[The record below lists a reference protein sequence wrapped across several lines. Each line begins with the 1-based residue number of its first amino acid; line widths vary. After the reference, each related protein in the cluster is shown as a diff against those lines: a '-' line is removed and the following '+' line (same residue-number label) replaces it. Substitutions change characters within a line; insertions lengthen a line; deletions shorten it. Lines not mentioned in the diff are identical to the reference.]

1 MAYEDTKERE
11 RIAAELKKHI
21 GDFYVAH
28 GDGNT
33 EAREAALK
41 KVQNVLFTGSSDSA
55 PLMDYFNEAFQGR
68 TVFNTLLSINDYPKE
83 SILRELL
90 QNTFGCSYETK
101 DVKVIM
107 NFSTAQHQISLTYN
121 EVGFT
126 MEQILYY
133 LSFGRSEVDESKTRE
148 GRFGVGAKSV
158 FLNVEWLSLKSN
170 NFSFKIKNDNGNLKI
185 LELDLFGAQF
195 VGTEI
200 VFKVRGDEFKEIM
213 ENFLTLTDN
222 KGNYMNLME
231 LCFAFNRKKILDIRD
246 ARKLVESPDRTFNIA
261 VMVDKQ
267 MKTVYKIM
275 QYQKEGDA
283 NPTIRFLQ
291 NGKSIIDFLCFE
303 SEGYSYLIPYA
314 VASGK
319 RAEIV
324 KLLVQKYNYFSTYE
338 LTGLYKENNEAFINE
353 HLSAFFISV
362 PNKYITPHRTGIRH
376 DSENEVTKHLQS
388 DLQKMIGAYK
398 QYFVLDM
405 QPVPNAK
412 DRYFLYPKS
421 YAFEFFKNFIK
432 TSKFGK
438 DIKPKFQNSISLIY
452 PEETIPTDYDTLKK
466 RGFLTIAEHVPQ
478 REHVNGT
485 AYDTYIKDALKDMRE
500 KLDDL
505 DDRIIYVG
513 YEWENEDG
521 SATGREYLYEF
532 LHGGH
537 TFYVDSKATP
547 NRSDNML
554 YYGFAS
560 VAAKMAGAFLKD
572 NIVHND
578 DELEKLLAMYDEIY
592 HEDYKI
598 VMKYYQFYISH
609 GDEQQRFEVSKMDIK
624 NLDNAMRA
632 ISKRQHRFDTHQNYN
647 EVVNMLINSFTQGK
661 DTMTFLKEI
670 KEQGGKI
677 TLQLDINKRYR
688 FCAYNKQF
696 MIPPN
701 VSNADL
707 VDLVGDMGML
717 IKCGMLN
724 GRTFDFPFTKSRY
737 SFDQSLLSKKFESEA
752 LTGDVIA
759 KRADMLYICD
769 LKTDRIALVDESG
782 KIVRIVE
789 VGEEITQDMRD
800 KAVKYIALRSDYTK
814 PEFADV
820 AEYVI
825 TGKNEQLLSKH
836 YLTAEEPNKVIPDQ
850 VPYYL
855 KALPVI
861 TKDEFKYLRAQC
873 KAVAQ
878 FKESRNYRNY
888 FAKDINGKLF
898 GYGGCCP
905 ICGFETKA
913 VNCFDL
919 KDFEVEVLTEN
930 SEELFKFSLY
940 LCANDKAISGGW
952 LITNISIGGM
962 SPIRWLEEIKSADLI
977 PPEFLFCHIT
987 YRAQYTNDILGGNTN
1002 APGEVLFE
1010 PGKSELDIIVSPLM
1024 AAKWVEDNQRPAE
1037 SAEKK
1042 ETAQK

>member
-1 MAYEDTKERE
+1 MAYEDTKARE
-11 RIAAELKKHI
+11 KISAELKKHI

-28 GDGNT
+28 GEGNT

-107 NFSTAQHQISLTYN
+107 NFSTSQHQISLTYN

-185 LELDLFGAQF
+185 LELDLFGTQF

-200 VFKVRGDEFKEIM
+200 TFKVRGDEFKEIM
-213 ENFLTLTDN
+213 DNFLYLTDK

-261 VMVDKQ
+261 IMVDKQ
-267 MKTVYKIM
+267 LKTVYKIM
-275 QYQKEGDA
+275 QYQKEGDN

-291 NGKSIIDFLCFE
+291 NGKSIIDFLCYE
-303 SEGYSYLIPYA
+303 NDGYSYLIPYA
-314 VASGK
+314 VANAK

-376 DSENEVTKHLQS
+376 DSENEVTKHLEK
-388 DLQKMIGAYK
+388 DLQEMIKAYK

-405 QPVPNAK
+405 QPVQAK
-412 DRYFLYPKS
+412 EGYYFLFPKS

-438 DIKPKFQNSISLIY
+438 DLKPNFQNSISLIY
-452 PEETIPTDYDTLKK
+452 PGEQRPTDYEKLKE
-466 RGFLTIAEHVPQ
+466 RGYLSLAEHVPQ
-478 REHVNGT
+478 LEHVNGT
-485 AYDTYIKDALKDMRE
+485 AYEKYIKDALKDMRE
-500 KLDDL
+500 KLSDL
-505 DDRIIYVG
+505 TDRIIYVG
-513 YEWENEDG
+513 YEWENEG
-521 SATGREYLYEF
+521 SSATGREYLYEF
-532 LHGGH
+532 LHNGK
-537 TFYVDSKATP
+537 TFWVDSKLTP

-554 YYGFAS
+554 YYGFTS
-560 VAAKMAGAFLKD
+560 VAAKMAGEFLKD

-609 GDEQQRFEVSKMDIK
+609 GDEQQRYEVSKMDIA

-632 ISKRQHRFDTHQNYN
+632 IQKRQHRFDTHQNYN
-647 EVVNMLINSFTQGK
+647 EVVSMLINTFTQGK

-707 VDLVGDMGML
+707 VEIIGDMGML

-724 GRTFDFPFTKSRY
+724 GRTFDFPFQKSRY
-737 SFDQSLLSKKFESEA
+737 SFDPELLSKMFESETLPA
-752 LTGDVIA
+752 NVIA
-759 KRADMLYICD
+759 ERADMLYICD
-769 LKTDRIALVDESG
+769 LKTDRIALIDEND
-782 KIVRIVE
+782 KIVKIVE
-789 VGEEITQDMRD
+789 IGEEITDDVRA
-800 KAVKYIALRSDYTK
+800 KVKKYVALRSDYTK
-814 PEFADV
+814 PDFADV

-825 TGKNEQLLSKH
+825 TGKCDQLLSKH
-836 YLTAEEPNKVIPDQ
+836 YLTAQEPNKVIPDQ
-850 VPYYL
+850 IPYYL
-855 KALPVI
+855 KPMPTI
-861 TKDEFKYLRAQC
+861 TKDEFTYLRKQIQSIA
-873 KAVAQ
+873 K
-878 FKESRNYRNY
+878 FRESRNYRNY
-888 FAKDINGKLF
+888 FAKDVNGKLF

-905 ICGFETKA
+905 VCGFETRA
-913 VNCFDL
+913 INAFDL
-919 KDFEVEVLTEN
+919 KDFEVEVLTED
-930 SEELFKFSLY
+930 SEKVFKFSLY
-940 LCANDKAISGGW
+940 LCANDAAASNGW
-952 LITNISIGGM
+952 LVTNVSIGGM
-962 SPIRWLEEIKSADLI
+962 SPITWLEEIKSADFI
-977 PPEFLFCHIT
+977 PPEFLFCHIS
-987 YRAQYTNDILGGNTN
+987 YRSQFTNDILGGDTK
-1002 APGEVLFE
+1002 ASGEVMFDSDK
-1010 PGKSELDIIVSPLM
+1010 GELDIIISPLM
-1024 AAKWVEDNQRPAE
+1024 AAKWVEDNK
-1037 SAEKK
+1037 S
-1042 ETAQK
+1042 